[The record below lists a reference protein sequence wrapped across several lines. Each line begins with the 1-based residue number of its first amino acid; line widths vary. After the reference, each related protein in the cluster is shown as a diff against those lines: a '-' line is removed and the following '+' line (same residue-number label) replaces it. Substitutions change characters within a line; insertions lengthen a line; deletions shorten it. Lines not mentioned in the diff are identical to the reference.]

1 MEKTVETRLIAVVGA
16 GAMGSG
22 IAQVAATSGFRVTLS
37 DVSAAVL
44 EKALASIRKSLWRCR
59 GAMGIAGAVACRNE
73 GRGPIWTAV

>member
-44 EKALASIRKSLWRCR
+44 EKALCASPKSRLGVR
-59 GAMGIAGAVACRNE
+59 GRAV
-73 GRGPIWTAV
+73 GPSTR